1 MDNVHKLVFV
11 HYNMRLRERHARR
24 QATDDKLIDLDHI
37 FHEDD
42 PLVEWTRE
50 VEDRLLD
57 DRDNSWLDEAIQEE
71 ATITAKK
78 PSGPSQRKSDI
89 VYKRKKVSRAQDDA
103 TDSSDADQGHAGG
116 GCGDTSHHVDQPHGY
131 LREHDHHQQ
140 RDEGM
145 DEPYGG
151 RYDHH
156 DSYDPIDSLGYRH
169 SDYTRDYAFYG
180 AHGSHVD
187 AYSTAHDSHDA
198 FTGQQAQP
206 SPYDNMMVSFLGPDQ
221 MQHCYPSY
229 YHTSRSGDDDDG
241 HPYDPAR
248 NSFWV

>member
-1 MDNVHKLVFV
+1 MDNVQKLVFV

-24 QATDDKLIDLDHI
+24 QATDEKLIDLDHI

-50 VEDRLLD
+50 IEDRLLD

-71 ATITAKK
+71 ATITAKE
-78 PSGPSQRKSDI
+78 PSGSSQRKSDI

-103 TDSSDADQGHAGG
+103 TYSSDGDQGHVGGDQGHAD
-116 GCGDTSHHVDQPHGY
+116 GDQGHGY

-145 DEPYGG
+145 NEPYGG

-156 DSYDPIDSLGYRH
+156 DSYDQADSLVYRH

-180 AHGSHVD
+180 AHGSQVD
-187 AYSTAHDSHDA
+187 TYSTVHDSHDA
-198 FTGQQAQP
+198 GTRQQAQP
-206 SPYDNMMVSFLGPDQ
+206 SPYDKMMTSFLGPDQ
-221 MQHCYPSY
+221 MQHYYPSY
-229 YHTSRSGDDDDG
+229 YYTSRSGDDDDG

-248 NSFWV
+248 NSFWI